1 MKIKIQESDSAE
13 VKQAKQ
19 ALIDLYNDVMEDAKS
34 KFKSVDEKG
43 LTEEDVDKK
52 AQEVIKGFK
61 VKDGEKETL
70 LVDFVKELDDALAKL
85 SAKVKNQ
92 ENSNNGKAMSF
103 KEAFAKEYKAKEAE
117 IKKVVLLDGKQEGPI
132 VFDIKEA
139 VTIGDFNTIEAVG
152 SASQYSLT
160 QNTGIISAIRKR
172 VLTYLQNVSTGTMQK
187 PIAMWIEEIDEQGTP
202 IFLGEGD
209 PKTQLSVRYEERNK
223 TAKKIAVYG
232 KVTTELMDD
241 LPQLMSYIQNNLGKR
256 LDIVKEDQLFNGN
269 DTGDNLAGLIHYATA
284 FNGSDL
290 AGTITDANVFD
301 VLNAAILQV
310 KKAFGVATG
319 FFVNESF
326 IAKMISIKTSTGEY
340 THPMA
345 SFFTIGP
352 DGFMSFLGVQL
363 IGTNALDGS
372 GFDFVGGDLS
382 VINVLSR
389 QGLRVQI
396 GLDGNDFTNNKK
408 TILLEERLVQFVS
421 ANDTQ
426 VLVKGDFA
434 SAQTLLEA
442 TT

>member
-92 ENSNNGKAMSF
+92 ETSTNGKVMSF

-117 IKKVVLLDGKQEGPI
+117 IKKVVSLDGKQEGPI
-132 VFDIKEA
+132 VFEIKDA

-269 DTGDNLAGLIHYATA
+269 DTGDNLAGLIPYATA

-340 THPMA
+340 THPMSA
-345 SFFTIGP
+345 FFTIGP